1 MTGLGHWLAH
11 RAAPRAIHDHFQ
23 GGLSPRRE
31 RALRA
36 HLVECGL
43 CRALYDCEL
52 LLEGEGAEAAR
63 ARRRRLG
70 SALFPEAP
78 VSARLPR
85 RVFALAAAAAAVLL
99 AVLWL
104 RPPEREP
111 REKGGLMDGS
121 RRVSLAV
128 YVRGARGLVPARD
141 ELESG
146 QPLAFAYSNEAA
158 EGYDRLL
165 LFAVDETWSVYWFYP
180 AWTDPQAAPAGGYPI
195 LRGADLELPDQVAHR
210 YEGSRVWLVALFTR
224 RHELGVR
231 EVEAAVEAMR
241 RRGERPDGLAHFPLA
256 GTGQHILSLRVR
268 RP

>member
-1 MTGLGHWLAH
+1 MIGLRRWLAH
-11 RAAPRAIHDHFQ
+11 RAAPAAIHDHFQ
-23 GGLSPRRE
+23 AGLSPRRE

-63 ARRRRLG
+63 TRRRRLG
-70 SALFPEAP
+70 ASLFPEAA
-78 VSARLPR
+78 ARARVPR
-85 RVFALAAAAAAVLL
+85 RAFALAAAVAVVLL

-104 RPPEREP
+104 RPPQREP

-121 RRVSLAV
+121 RRVSV
-128 YVRGARGLVPARD
+128 SIYRRGARGLVPAR
-141 ELESG
+141 EAIESG

-165 LFAVDETWSVYWFYP
+165 LFALDESWSVYWFYP
-180 AWTDPQAAPAGGYPI
+180 AWTDPRAVPTGGFPI
-195 LRGADLELPDQVAHR
+195 QRGADHELPDQVAHR
-210 YEGSRVWLVALFTR
+210 YEGSRLFIVALFTR

-231 EVEAAVEAMR
+231 EVEAAVEELR
-241 RRGERPDGLAHFPLA
+241 RRGERLERLAHFPLA